1 MLPSMF
7 ANAKRNLI
15 IGVTAVAVLAS
26 ATAPALAWGQREQDF
41 TKGVLATLLVGGI
54 ILDAKNHQYSQ
65 PVRRAPVYRQPVY
78 RQPVYRQPVY
88 QQPVY
93 YQPQPISIYSTAAA
107 QAFNS
112 YTTNE
117 RLRIQ
122 STLTNYGYYHG
133 RIDGSFGP
141 GTYEA
146 VNAYARRTGQV
157 AQLVSRTGA
166 YTVYDALLN

>member
-1 MLPSMF
+1 M
-7 ANAKRNLI
+7 
-15 IGVTAVAVLAS
+15 
-26 ATAPALAWGQREQDF
+26 
-41 TKGVLATLLVGGI
+41 VGGI
-54 ILDAKNHQYSQ
+54 ILDANNHQYAP
-65 PVRRAPVYRQPVY
+65 PVRRQPVY

-88 QQPVY
+88 
-93 YQPQPISIYSTAAA
+93 YQPQPDSIYNTAAGF
-107 QAFNS
+107 AFNNYS
-112 YTTNE
+112 RNE

-157 AQLVSRTGA
+157 AQLVNRNGA
-166 YTVYDALLN
+166 YDVYNALLH

>member
-15 IGVTAVAVLAS
+15 AGVTAVAVLAS
-26 ATAPALAWGQREQDF
+26 ATSPALAWGQREQDF

-54 ILDAKNHQYSQ
+54 ILDANRPQYAPQ
-65 PVRRAPVYRQPVY
+65 RPVYRQPVY
-78 RQPVYRQPVY
+78 RQPIYAQPVY

-93 YQPQPISIYSTAAA
+93 YQPQPLSIYNTAAGL
-107 QAFNS
+107 AFNS
-112 YTTNE
+112 YSTNE

-122 STLTNYGYYHG
+122 STLTTYGYYHG

-157 AQLVSRTGA
+157 AQLVNRNGA
-166 YTVYDALLN
+166 YDVYNALLH